1 MKNKHLV
8 FLFFVTVAV
17 GLLIRQ
23 APWRKVSFFQTDL
36 IGVDTAAATQISIFA
51 PGRSE
56 LLIERTENGWAATQE
71 LHSVIVPPD
80 QIAAMLTALAH
91 VRSLRIV
98 KTERPDTL
106 GLSDS
111 AIVRIAVFRDRKNL
125 EHFGIGNEI
134 TENGQPATFIRLDA
148 HGGFYLVEGRL
159 RGVFYKEIGDFRS
172 RSVARFDPAA
182 VTQVAFRWPEDSI
195 REEFALQKNDS
206 TGYWQAPGAPAPGI
220 PDDTLQNWLQQFNRL
235 NDSPFADQFDETRE
249 RKTFK
254 RMVTLRFGDSDSLVV
269 RLFYAKPPELPEEV
283 AVLKAGQLPSYIVH
297 SSQNPL
303 NYFAPPDTALLRSIF
318 FNEMTFPDARK
329 Q

>member
-23 APWRKVSFFQTDL
+23 APWRKVSLLQTNL
-36 IGVDTAAATQISIFA
+36 IEVDTAAATQISIFA

-71 LHSVIVPPD
+71 LHSVIVPPE
-80 QIAAMLTALAH
+80 QITAMLAALAH

-98 KTERPDTL
+98 KTGRPDTL

-111 AIVRIAVFRDRKNL
+111 AIVRIAVFRDRESL
-125 EHFGIGNEI
+125 EHFGIGREVA
-134 TENGQPATFIRLDA
+134 ENGRPVTCIRLDA
-148 HGGFYLVEGRL
+148 HGGIYFVEGHL
-159 RGVFYKEIGDFRS
+159 RGVFCKEIGDFRS

-182 VTQVAFRWPEDSI
+182 VMQVAFRWLEDSI
-195 REEFALQKNDS
+195 REGFALQKNDS
-206 TGYWQAPGAPAPGI
+206 TGYWQAPEVPAPGI
-220 PDDTLQNWLQQFNRL
+220 PNDTLQNWLQQFNRL

-249 RKTFK
+249 RRAFK
-254 RMVTLRFGDSDSLVV
+254 RMVTLRFGNSDSLVI
-269 RLFYAKPPELPEEV
+269 RLFYAKPTDLPEEIT
-283 AVLKAGQLPSYIVH
+283 VLKAGQLSSYIIH

-303 NYFAPPDTALLRSIF
+303 NYFAPPDTALVRSIF
-318 FNEMTFPDARK
+318 FNGMTFPDIRK